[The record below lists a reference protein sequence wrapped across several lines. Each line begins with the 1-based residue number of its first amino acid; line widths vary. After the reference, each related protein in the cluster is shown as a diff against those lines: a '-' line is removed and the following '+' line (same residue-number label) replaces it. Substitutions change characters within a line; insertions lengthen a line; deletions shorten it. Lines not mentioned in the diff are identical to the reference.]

1 MVIFIKVKEV
11 DYMICP
17 GCGKEIKEAAK
28 FCPYCGSQIA
38 SKTTNP
44 TGTIVS
50 GTSSTKTAE
59 EEVKSVS
66 QKVRIGI
73 VSTILVLAILVA
85 SVTTIMGRRSR
96 PYEKDLA
103 QMVDFLNQRYDKSDE
118 VLFKLN
124 TIQYMAEEDWE
135 TQLLDQDVFDY
146 ENSIIE
152 NYQELY
158 ETLDYYF
165 GSDYR
170 IEYNI
175 IRRTKMKASEL
186 QEWKEIA
193 FQDRWNFDSDTQ
205 FSEYS
210 EEYQQLVTEF
220 NARREPIEKKLAKR
234 IAQDECTKGYKLL
247 VRFSVKGEVD
257 ENTIQRTIFVIK
269 LGDVWNTQGTMKD
282 IAEDLFFD
290 KVL

>member
-1 MVIFIKVKEV
+1 MF
-11 DYMICP
+11 CP
-17 GCGKEIKEAAK
+17 GCGKEIKEEAK

-38 SKTTNP
+38 SKTTDHTVTRTSGASLP
-44 TGTIVS
+44 KTTIEKGRSFSHNAWISMV
-50 GTSSTKTAE
+50 A
-59 EEVKSVS
+59 VILALAVL
-66 QKVRIGI
+66 VAA
-73 VSTILVLAILVA
+73 VMTIL
-85 SVTTIMGRRSR
+85 SRRSR

-135 TQLLDQDVFDY
+135 TQLLYQDVFDY
-146 ENSIIE
+146 ENNIIE

-158 ETLDYYF
+158 ETLDYYY

-282 IAEDLFFD
+282 IVEDLFFD